1 MTPRPDHIDDLIAG
15 YLLGEATPDQIE
27 QVERWRAESDGN
39 RKYFD
44 QVRLILDT
52 AASSR
57 GSAQFD
63 TDRAWQNVLSKLAN
77 KDRREARTV
86 SLARDYK
93 LWMRI
98 AAGILIVLAIGVFT
112 TDFFS
117 PERHQSL
124 ELLADRQTEADT
136 LPDGSGVYLNRQT
149 KIEYSFDEDKNMH
162 VAKLAGE
169 AYFNIHHDDD
179 KTFIVEAEGTFI
191 KDIGTSFNVKA
202 YPGTRTIEVMV
213 EEGEVWFYTEGN
225 PGIYLKANGQGTYNK
240 DTGTFTV
247 GEPDANI
254 TSYKTRFFSFS
265 NHTLHTVVETL
276 NGVYEQKIRIDDNLK
291 RCKLTVSFNNED
303 PDEIASIIAETLQLT
318 VSRSGNEIILKGPG
332 CGEPAP

>member
-98 AAGILIVLAIGVFT
+98 AAGILIVLAAIWWHRT
-112 TDFFS
+112 
-117 PERHQSL
+117 RQSGPF
-124 ELLADRQTEADT
+124 E
-136 LPDGSGVYLNRQT
+136 
-149 KIEYSFDEDKNMH
+149 H
-162 VAKLAGE
+162 
-169 AYFNIHHDDD
+169 
-179 KTFIVEAEGTFI
+179 AE
-191 KDIGTSFNVKA
+191 
-202 YPGTRTIEVMV
+202 
-213 EEGEVWFYTEGN
+213 
-225 PGIYLKANGQGTYNK
+225 
-240 DTGTFTV
+240 
-247 GEPDANI
+247 
-254 TSYKTRFFSFS
+254 
-265 NHTLHTVVETL
+265 
-276 NGVYEQKIRIDDNLK
+276 EQ
-291 RCKLTVSFNNED
+291 
-303 PDEIASIIAETLQLT
+303 
-318 VSRSGNEIILKGPG
+318 
-332 CGEPAP
+332 